1 MVICIERI
9 AIVAAKKSAIATSRL
24 DSGCNLDLG
33 RYDDRCL
40 VVGPVRAKPLNSEQ
54 ADILPAQTGRGRLLQ
69 VLGVWF
75 GIAAAIGNTIA
86 AGIVRAQGYIA
97 GFLPNVWMFLGVW
110 VVGGA
115 YALVGASSLAAL
127 GAAFPRSGGQYNYSR
142 RALGE
147 YAGFIVGWSD
157 WLSTCGTNAAVALVI
172 GEYIGVL
179 IPAFAGYDKTIA
191 VSVLLGFALL
201 QWRGVK
207 WGSGAQLIT
216 AALKSGAFI
225 ILVIACFLLGG
236 EARHSAEVVAA
247 QPAIASGWA
256 FALAFM
262 FALQKVIYTVDGWDG
277 VIYFGEEVRDPG
289 RDVPRAIFG
298 SVFSIIGIYLLL
310 SAAVAYVLPMNQ
322 IAGNDFALGTAAE
335 RVFGAYGDT
344 IIRSIIIISLI
355 SCINA
360 CQMFS
365 TRVLYA
371 MSCDRLFFRVASR
384 VNKGGTPVLALA
396 LSTGVAVAFTI
407 SKQFSQVIDML
418 AFFFV
423 ANYTLSF
430 ISLFRLRFKEPQMER
445 PYRAWGY
452 PWTTAIAL
460 MSSVLFLI
468 AAVFADRENT
478 PWALALL
485 IASYPIFRMMKW
497 VSSRKRGMASS

>member
-1 MVICIERI
+1 MMAACRDVWSRSERE
-9 AIVAAKKSAIATSRL
+9 
-24 DSGCNLDLG
+24 
-33 RYDDRCL
+33 
-40 VVGPVRAKPLNSEQ
+40 PLNSEQ
-54 ADILPAQTGRGRLLQ
+54 AEPLSVQPSRGRLLQ

-110 VVGGA
+110 VVGGV
-115 YALVGASSLAAL
+115 YALLGASSLAEL
-127 GAAFPRSGGQYNYSR
+127 GAAIPRSGGQYNYSR

-157 WLSTCGTNAAVALVI
+157 WLSTSGTNAAVALVI
-172 GEYIGVL
+172 GEYVGVL
-179 IPAFAGYDKTIA
+179 IPALAGYDKTIA
-191 VSVLLGFALL
+191 VTVLLAFALL

-225 ILVIACFLLGG
+225 VLVLACFLLGG
-236 EARHSAEVVAA
+236 KARHSAELVVSAP
-247 QPAIASGWA
+247 PAIATGWA
-256 FALAFM
+256 LALAFM

-289 RDVPRAIFG
+289 RDVPRAVFG

-310 SAAVAYVLPMNQ
+310 SAAVAYVLPMSQ

-344 IIRSIIIISLI
+344 VIRSIIIISLI

-360 CQMFS
+360 CQMFA

-384 VNKGGTPVLALA
+384 VNKGGTPVVALA
-396 LSTGVAVAFTI
+396 LSTAVAVAFTV
-407 SKQFSQVIDML
+407 SKKFSQVIDML

-460 MSSVLFLI
+460 ISSVLFLI
-468 AAVFADRENT
+468 GAVFADRENT
-478 PWALALL
+478 PWALGLL
-485 IASYPIFRMMKW
+485 VASYPIFRTMKW
-497 VSSRKRGMASS
+497 AASRVQSASA

>member
-1 MVICIERI
+1 VQ
-9 AIVAAKKSAIATSRL
+9 
-24 DSGCNLDLG
+24 
-33 RYDDRCL
+33 
-40 VVGPVRAKPLNSEQ
+40 P
-54 ADILPAQTGRGRLLQ
+54 GRGRLLQ

-110 VVGGA
+110 VVGGI
-115 YALVGASSLAAL
+115 YALVGASSLAEL
-127 GAAFPRSGGQYNYSR
+127 GAAIPRSGGQYNYSR

-172 GEYIGVL
+172 GEYLGVL
-179 IPAFAGYDKTIA
+179 IPALAGYDKTIA

-216 AALKSGAFI
+216 SALKSGAFV
-225 ILVIACFLLGG
+225 ILVLACFILGG
-236 EARHSAEVVAA
+236 KTRHSTGVVASA
-247 QPAIASGWA
+247 QPILASGWA
-256 FALAFM
+256 LALGFM

-298 SVFSIIGIYLLL
+298 SVFSIIGIYFLL

-344 IIRSIIIISLI
+344 VIRSIIIISLI

-360 CQMFS
+360 CQMFA

-371 MSCDRLFFRVASR
+371 MSCDRLFFRVAAS
-384 VNKGGTPVLALA
+384 VNKGGTPVVALA
-396 LSTGVAVAFTI
+396 LSTGVGIAFTV

-430 ISLFRLRFKEPQMER
+430 ISLFRLRSKEPEMKR

-460 MSSVLFLI
+460 ISSVAFLI
-468 AAVFADRENT
+468 GAVFADRENT
-478 PWALALL
+478 PWALGLL
-485 IASYPIFRMMKW
+485 VAGYPIFRIMKW
-497 VSSRKRGMASS
+497 ASRRVQSASA

>member
-1 MVICIERI
+1 
-9 AIVAAKKSAIATSRL
+9 
-24 DSGCNLDLG
+24 
-33 RYDDRCL
+33 
-40 VVGPVRAKPLNSEQ
+40 LNSEKVESLRGQ
-54 ADILPAQTGRGRLLQ
+54 PGRGRLLQ

-75 GIAAAIGNTIA
+75 GVAAAIGNTIA

-110 VVGGA
+110 VVGGI
-115 YALVGASSLAAL
+115 YALVCASSLAEL
-127 GAAFPRSGGQYNYSR
+127 GAAIPRSGGQYNYSR

-157 WLSTCGTNAAVALVI
+157 WLSTCGTNAAVGLVI
-172 GEYIGVL
+172 GEYTGVL
-179 IPAFAGYDKTIA
+179 IPALAGYDKTIA
-191 VSVLLGFALL
+191 LSVLLGFALL

-207 WGSGAQLIT
+207 WGSAAQLIT
-216 AALKSGAFI
+216 AALKSGAFVV
-225 ILVIACFLLGG
+225 LVLACFLLGG
-236 EARHSAEVVAA
+236 KARHSAEIVASTP
-247 QPAIASGWA
+247 PALAAGWA
-256 FALAFM
+256 LALGFM

-310 SAAVAYVLPMNQ
+310 SAAVAYVLPMNE
-322 IAGNDFALGTAAE
+322 IAGNNFALGTAAE
-335 RVFGAYGDT
+335 RVFGSYGDT
-344 IIRSIIIISLI
+344 VIRTIMIVSLL

-360 CQMFS
+360 CQMFA

-396 LSTGVAVAFTI
+396 LSTAVAVAFTV
-407 SKQFSQVIDML
+407 SKKFSQVIDML

-452 PWTTAIAL
+452 PWTTAVAL
-460 MSSVLFLI
+460 ISSILFLVG
-468 AAVFADRENT
+468 AVFADRENT
-478 PWALALL
+478 PWALVLL
-485 IASYPIFRMMKW
+485 IASYPIFWVMKW
-497 VSSRKRGMASS
+497 ASRPAQAAST